1 MEDNV
6 VQSRTSVTRRR
17 VIIGVAAGC
26 VALPTFFLLTHGNAQ
41 TNPQP
46 FAPPS
51 FQAAAP
57 EAPKADGG
65 THHPI
70 ETFQVFAPRDPFQP
84 VVIARAGSATGSQ
97 ESSTTQVV
105 DTTTDGSSASGS
117 SSSDGSVSVTGHRVK
132 LIDTFTQGGTEKAR
146 VEVDGT
152 VYTVAAGQT
161 FATNFKL
168 LSIQNKCI
176 TAFFGD
182 DQFSLCEGEEI
193 LK

>member
-1 MEDNV
+1 MEDNIT
-6 VQSRTSVTRRR
+6 RAPTTPTRRR
-17 VIIGVAAGC
+17 AVIGVAAAC

-41 TNPQP
+41 PNPQP
-46 FAPPS
+46 FAPPPS
-51 FQAAAP
+51 VQAAAP
-57 EAPKADGG
+57 NAPKVEGG
-65 THHPI
+65 TQHPI

-84 VVIARAGSATGSQ
+84 VVIAGTGSATGS
-97 ESSTTQVV
+97 ESSSQTQTT
-105 DTTTDGSSASGS
+105 DTTDTTSTS
-117 SSSDGSVSVTGHRVK
+117 SSYDGTTSVTGHRVK
-132 LIDTFTQGGTEKAR
+132 LIDTFPQGGSEKAR
-146 VEVDGT
+146 IEVDGT
-152 VYTVAAGQT
+152 VYTVSPGDK